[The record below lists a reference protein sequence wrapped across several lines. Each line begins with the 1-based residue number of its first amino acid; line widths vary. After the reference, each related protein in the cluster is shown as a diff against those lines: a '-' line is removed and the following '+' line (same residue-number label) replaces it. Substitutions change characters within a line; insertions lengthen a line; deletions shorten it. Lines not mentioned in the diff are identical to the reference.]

1 MADSLTQQAAEQAD
15 LTPAQCQMLATVARR
30 CAEQG
35 GSELMR
41 HYGRIATIES
51 KGRAGDLVTNADL
64 AAEAVVLDALRKDTP
79 DIAILAEESGST
91 GEQDGLRWCIDPLD
105 GTTNFAHGYPFF
117 ATSIGLTYQQQ
128 PILGAIAV
136 PFLEETFWGAPGV
149 GVFCNDKPISTTNC
163 SSLSDAL
170 LVTGFAYD
178 RHTRLDNNYA
188 EFCWFTHRT
197 HGVRRGGAAAVDL
210 AFVAAGRQDGY
221 WERGLSPWDLAA
233 GVALVDLAGGR
244 ISGYQGQPFDL
255 TSGRVV
261 AANPALHSLMI
272 QELGQIQPLRGSDF
286 GAPEITAMGS

>member
-1 MADSLTQQAAEQAD
+1 MVLSLTQQAAEQTNLNAKQ
-15 LTPAQCQMLATVARR
+15 LEQLAQIAKSS
-30 CAEQG
+30 AERG
-35 GSELMR
+35 GQELMR
-41 HYGRIATIES
+41 HYGRLSTVQS

-64 AAEAVVLDALRKDTP
+64 AAEAIVLEALRNETP
-79 DIAILAEESGST
+79 EIAILAEESGSE

-117 ATSIGLTYQQQ
+117 ATSIGLTFRQQ
-128 PILGAIAV
+128 PILGAICV
-136 PFLEETFWGAPGV
+136 PFLGETFWGAPGL
-149 GVFCNDKPISTTNC
+149 GVFCNAKPISTTDCCNLAD
-163 SSLSDAL
+163 SL

-233 GVALVDLAGGR
+233 GVALVDLAGGS
-244 ISGYQGQPFDL
+244 ISGYRGEAFDL
-255 TSGRVV
+255 CSGRVV
-261 AANPALHSLMI
+261 AANPMLHALMI
-272 QELGQIQPLRGSDF
+272 QELAQIKPLRGDDF

>member
-1 MADSLTQQAAEQAD
+1 MAPSLTEQAAKEAG
-15 LTPAQCQMLATVARR
+15 LN
-30 CAEQG
+30 AEQLEQLAQIAKTSADRG
-35 GSELMR
+35 GQELML
-41 HYGRIATIES
+41 HYGRISTVKS

-64 AAEAVVLDALRKDTP
+64 AAEATVLEALRNETP
-79 DIAILAEESGST
+79 DIAILAEESGSE

-117 ATSIGLTYQQQ
+117 ATSIGLTFRQQ
-128 PILGAIAV
+128 PILGAICV
-136 PFLEETFWGAPGV
+136 PFLGETFWGAPGL
-149 GVFCNDKPISTTNC
+149 GVFCNAEAIRTTHC
-163 SSLSDAL
+163 RSLADSL

-233 GVALVDLAGGR
+233 GVALVDLAGGH
-244 ISGYQGQPFDL
+244 ISGYRGEAFDL
-255 TSGRVV
+255 SSGRVV
-261 AANPALHSLMI
+261 AANPILHALMI
-272 QELGQIQPLRGSDF
+272 QELTQIKPLRGEDF
-286 GAPEITAMGS
+286 GAPEITAMRS